1 MHMRKIHNIAISGL
15 FAAALLTLSV
25 ACNPVDLTPVS
36 PLAPGFEN
44 VGAEDHCILLRL
56 EPELA
61 RVVKTKAG
69 ETERGLDPL
78 NENHVN
84 SIDVFFYKTGETDQP
99 AIFRAVGR
107 TVEENTAVPDSTECY
122 VKVYY
127 NDDIAQVLFGS
138 TTQGSCEAFVIA
150 NATINYSGSTVDELR
165 QSVLEY
171 DFSQQEVQPFF
182 TMCSRETAQVTLY
195 TVPDPYD
202 NTRTIS
208 TAAGRVPLYRCAA
221 KAQLFLKLPETLK
234 DGADGNTYAPCPEEL
249 GGIQVRLATGVKKTY
264 ADAEYSVTAQDY
276 IHFSDR
282 TVTDIAASPL
292 TGVTVVPG
300 KEEYNYGH
308 VPFYSYPMSWSD
320 LDDNAANFIFS
331 IPWKLVK
338 DADGN
343 DVPDGAPERR
353 YYKLSANVIGR
364 KFEANGFYRTFVYVQ
379 SRGDKE
385 LDEAEEIDECYYLI
399 QPWVHEGV
407 ATGPGSESISG
418 QFVRYT
424 FLVVEPDEVTLN
436 NETDYTFH
444 FSSSSDL
451 KDSRVTIDKVSF
463 YKYNTGV
470 GVLTERNVNAPQTT
484 VAQRTVGNAN
494 FIDINE
500 YTVTYNYAKG
510 EIYFHHGLDDVYE
523 QRDIY
528 LTVTNK
534 DNISQQVVI
543 HQKPA
548 IMVNLN
554 SDTKVGDV
562 FVDGFFARLS
572 SSPGF
577 GQSTTMR
584 YPANGTAQWSG
595 TFWYSGATAPGNHYN
610 PGNVPVSG
618 TSYNYGNYGSIST
631 GRENS
636 ENPIYTLEVD
646 VSAFSASNH
655 TYSYRRSGT
664 SYTSE
669 YRIADPRVQANTVYG
684 AGWSLF
690 PYLTGK
696 PNNNTYNG
704 ENWTRPGEILITVQ
718 ADDKQNYIAPKFL
731 VSSTLNGQSDKPNF
745 ENTVK
750 RAAVYQEA
758 GFPAGRWRL
767 PTEAE
772 LAFLFDRQRDGTIPN
787 LFKTDGTGRYRAA
800 SGRYM
805 TVNGETINFTD
816 NDNQSVSSRFIYDLW
831 YWGDTPAASNV
842 YHPNGHIVNY

>member
-1 MHMRKIHNIAISGL
+1 MLMRKTHNIAIFGF
-15 FAAALLTLSV
+15 FAAALLASAV
-25 ACNPVDLTPVS
+25 ACNPADLTPVY
-36 PLAPGFEN
+36 PLGPGFEN
-44 VGAEDHCILLRL
+44 VEAEDHCILLRL
-56 EPELA
+56 EPELV

-78 NENHVN
+78 NENRVN

-99 AIFRAVGR
+99 AVFRAIGR
-107 TVEENTAVPDSTECY
+107 TVEENAAVPDSTECY

-127 NDDIAQVLFGS
+127 NDDIAQVLFGH
-138 TTQGSCEAFVIA
+138 TRQGSCEAFVIA
-150 NATINYSGSTVDELR
+150 NAAINYSGSTVDELR

-171 DFSQQEVQPFF
+171 DFSQQEVQPSF

-195 TVPDPYD
+195 SVQDPND
-202 NTRTIS
+202 NSRTIS

-221 KAQLFLKLPETLK
+221 KAQLFLKLPATFK

-249 GGIQVRLATGVKKTY
+249 GGIQVRLATAVKKTY
-264 ADAEYSVTAQDY
+264 ADADYSVTDQDY

-282 TVTDIAASPL
+282 SITDIAASPL
-292 TGVTVVPG
+292 PGVTVVPG
-300 KEEYNYGH
+300 KEDYNYGH

-385 LDEAEEIDECYYLI
+385 LDQAEEIDECYYII

-451 KDSRVTIDKVSF
+451 KDSRVMIDKVSF

-494 FIDINE
+494 FIDGNE
-500 YTVTYNYAKG
+500 YSVTYNYAKG
-510 EIYFHHGLDDVYE
+510 EIYFHHDLDEVYE

-534 DNISQQVVI
+534 DNISQKVVI

-548 IMVNLN
+548 ISVELH
-554 SDTKVGDV
+554 DAGGV
-562 FVDGFFARLS
+562 FVDGFFGRVQDAT
-572 SSPGF
+572 F
-577 GQSTTMR
+577 GTRWDDANR
-584 YPANGTAQWSG
+584 YYKGP
-595 TFWYSGATAPGNHYN
+595 
-610 PGNVPVSG
+610 G
-618 TSYNYGNYGSIST
+618 TSSNNNVYVTLPTVGGNNYSNYGTISQRGDYDTFFTTEINVSSFNSNNYTYTYNLDGS
-631 GRENS
+631 
-636 ENPIYTLEVD
+636 
-646 VSAFSASNH
+646 SN
-655 TYSYRRSGT
+655 TA
-664 SYTSE
+664 E
-669 YRIADPRVQANTVYG
+669 YRIADARTPAREVYND
-684 AGWSLF
+684 AWTPF
-690 PYLTGK
+690 PYLQDWKGG
-696 PNNNTYNG
+696 NNYTMVAWDQP
-704 ENWTRPGEILITVQ
+704 EEILITTQ
-718 ADDKQNYIAPKFL
+718 DIDKQNYIAPRFL
-731 VSSTLNGQSDKPNF
+731 ISSQLNAQNAKPSGYDNA
-745 ENTVK
+745 VK
-750 RAAVYQEA
+750 RAATYQEA
-758 GFPAGRWRL
+758 GYPAGRWRL

-772 LAFLFDRQRDGTIPN
+772 VAFIIARQQDGTIPA
-787 LFKTDGTGRYRAA
+787 LFTSA
-800 SGRYM
+800 SSGYWTASKRRLQLSS
-805 TVNGETINFTD
+805 GGTINFTTA
-816 NDNQSVSSRFIYDLW
+816 NGTEGYSSRFIYDLW
-831 YWGDTPAASNV
+831 YWGDKPAAPNV
-842 YHPNGHIVNY
+842 YHPNGHNTDY